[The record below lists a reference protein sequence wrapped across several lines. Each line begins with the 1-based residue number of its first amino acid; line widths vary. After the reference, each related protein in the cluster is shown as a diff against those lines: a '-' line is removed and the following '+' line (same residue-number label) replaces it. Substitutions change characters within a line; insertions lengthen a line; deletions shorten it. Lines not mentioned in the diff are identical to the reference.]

1 MSSLHDFL
9 HIADSFNLRYA
20 LLGAI
25 AVSVWNPYR
34 RTHDVD
40 AAVDRAD
47 LWKLK
52 NGLVSLGYV
61 LVENPRLEKF
71 EFKHRLKGDID
82 IYTDK
87 VSGIDVSDLLMRA
100 IEGELEGRRV
110 KVVSPEDLILLK
122 AKAGRERDMADI
134 SVILVNLRGNLDWSY
149 LKEKASNLKIDLKSL
164 LVRSLDRIPIS
175 VNNIPKV
182 RKELR
187 ALIEEKL

>member
-9 HIADSFNLRYA
+9 YIADSFNLRYA

-25 AVSVWNPYR
+25 AVNIWNPYR
-34 RTHDVD
+34 RTHDID

-47 LWKLK
+47 LLKLK
-52 NGLVSLGYV
+52 ESLVSLGYV

-71 EFKHRLKGDID
+71 EFKHRKGDID

-87 VSGIDVSDLLMRA
+87 VSGIDVSDLLTRA

-149 LKEKASNLKIDLKSL
+149 LKEKASNLKIDLRSF